1 MDTLA
6 IAAPFIGLAVL
17 LAGAVLAVYGL
28 IFTRLE
34 AKRVISVVGL
44 LFFCGVFLL
53 LFERISQLELP
64 GALGKITLE
73 AKQDAKQIRAIR
85 QDMEVQQQKVGQLV
99 SDMQQTSEQVALL
112 AGELDDKVAVLR
124 SERIEDRVRYL
135 QEQIRLLEQG
145 IPIWEGEKHKAFAD
159 RQQQTGFQLEQKIS
173 EAWVKLSDYSRE
185 LEELRKQAADD
196 APPNDSD

>member
-6 IAAPFIGLAVL
+6 IVAPFLGIAVL

-85 QDMEVQQQKVGQLV
+85 QDMEVQQQRVGQLV

-124 SERIEDRVRYL
+124 SERIDDRVRYL
-135 QEQIRLLEQG
+135 QEQIRLLEKS
-145 IPIWEGEKHKAFAD
+145 IPIWEGEKHRAFAD
-159 RQQQTGFQLEQKIS
+159 RQQHTGFQLEQKIS
-173 EAWVKLSDYSRE
+173 EAWAKLDDYYRE
-185 LEELRKQAADD
+185 LEELRKAVADD
-196 APPNDSD
+196 ALPNDSE